1 MCCDGVL
8 FHSVELQSGDYP
20 RQLSALGLKI
30 RRKKGVE
37 FFLQPCSAHSPKN
50 EESGACSC
58 AIYMERPTRCRHFNC
73 RQILAVED
81 GSASE
86 AEAMGK
92 ILGAR
97 SQVARVN
104 ELIDRIG
111 ESNPARSLAHRVAN
125 ALTLLEGSSRT
136 ALHDELDTA
145 MRELEAFLATEFRVA

>member
-8 FHSVELQSGDYP
+8 FHSVELKSGDNP
-20 RQLSALGLKI
+20 RQLSAFGLKV

-50 EESGACSC
+50 QESGACSC
-58 AIYMERPTRCRHFNC
+58 AIYAERPTRCRLFNC
-73 RQILAVED
+73 RQILSVES
-81 GSASE
+81 GAASE
-86 AEAMGK
+86 AEAMDK
-92 ILGAR
+92 IRNAR

>member
-8 FHSVELQSGDYP
+8 FHSVELKSGDNP
-20 RQLSALGLKI
+20 RQLSAFGLKV

-50 EESGACSC
+50 QESGACSC
-58 AIYMERPTRCRHFNC
+58 AIYAERPTRCLHFNC

-86 AEAMGK
+86 AEALEK
-92 ILGAR
+92 IRSAR
-97 SQVARVN
+97 LQVTQVN

-125 ALTLLEGSSRT
+125 ALTLQEGASRT
-136 ALHDELDTA
+136 ALHDELDDA
-145 MRELEAFLATEFRVA
+145 MRELEAFLEEEFRVA

>member
-8 FHSVELQSGDYP
+8 FHSVELRSGDNP
-20 RQLSALGLKI
+20 RQLSALGLKL

-37 FFLQPCSAHSPKN
+37 FFLQPCAAHR
-50 EESGACSC
+50 EENGACSC
-58 AIYMERPTRCRHFNC
+58 AIYAERPTRCRLFNC
-73 RQILAVED
+73 RQILSVES
-81 GSASE
+81 GAASE
-86 AEAMGK
+86 AEAMDK
-92 ILGAR
+92 IRNAR